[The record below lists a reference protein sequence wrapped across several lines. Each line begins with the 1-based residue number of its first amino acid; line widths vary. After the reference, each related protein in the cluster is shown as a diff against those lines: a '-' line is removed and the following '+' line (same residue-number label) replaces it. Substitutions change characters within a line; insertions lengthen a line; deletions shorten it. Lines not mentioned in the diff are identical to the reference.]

1 MSLIRRAMR
10 ILREKG
16 FVVFLKRTV
25 RFLTY
30 KLGLKYVQLYVLL
43 IARRILR
50 HHPSEKNLWVLGDGH
65 SGRERRGE
73 NAKYLF
79 LQLASSEKDKKIVW
93 VSHKEEEVKI
103 LRNNGYTA
111 YNSRSLRGKYVLIRA
126 NTIFCTNGMD
136 FTWWLTGGSEIIQ
149 LWHGVPLKK
158 AGWDVVEHRSY
169 SSFTKRYRKHVTYN
183 WDRLTTTSKNP
194 PADVLRR
201 AFRMKEKDTWV
212 TGFPRTDVF
221 FKDIDHLGI
230 DVDTSL
236 LSHLDSLSSN
246 ERVFMYAPTW
256 RRDYRGT
263 DKTVLSEADL
273 NLSQLDSKLEEND
286 SYLVLKIHPMEDVKV
301 DQKEFNRILVAEPGS
316 DPYPLLKRVD
326 CLIADYS
333 SIFIDYLLLNRP
345 IIFFPYDLEEYTA
358 NEGLYYKYE
367 AVTPGDVVNSDRE
380 LYDSMERIA
389 EDNDPYKTERK
400 VIRDL
405 FYDHIDGNSAERIYQ
420 RVDRKTD
427 K

>member
-1 MSLIRRAMR
+1 MGLIQRSIQVLRTDGVYTLFKRITRFVARKLNLFLPLLMLIKISLA
-10 ILREKG
+10 
-16 FVVFLKRTV
+16 
-25 RFLTY
+25 
-30 KLGLKYVQLYVLL
+30 L
-43 IARRILR
+43 IPRN
-50 HHPSEKNLWVLGDGH
+50 EDLWVLGDGH
-65 SGRERRGE
+65 RGRERRGE
-73 NAKYLF
+73 NAKYFF
-79 LQLASSEKDKKIVW
+79 LQLANNKDKDIIW
-93 VSHKEEEVKI
+93 ISHREEEI
-103 LRNNGYTA
+103 DTFRDNGYTA
-111 YNSRSLRGKYVLIRA
+111 YNSRSWRGRYTLLRA
-126 NTIFCTNGMD
+126 NKIFCTNGMD
-136 FTWWLTGGSEIIQ
+136 FTWWLTGKSDIVQ
-149 LWHGVPLKK
+149 LWHGNALKK
-158 AGWDVVEHRSY
+158 GGWDVVKHRNY
-169 SSFTKRYRKHVTYN
+169 SKTQKRYRKHITYN
-183 WDRLTTTSKNP
+183 WDWFITTSRNP
-194 PADVLRR
+194 PADIQRR
-201 AFRMKEKDTWV
+201 AFSMSEKDTLI
-212 TGFPRTDVF
+212 TGYPRTDVF

-246 ERVFMYAPTW
+246 ETVFMYAPTW

-263 DKTVLSEADL
+263 DKTVLNEADL

-333 SIFIDYLLLNRP
+333 SIFVDYLLLNRP

-367 AVTPGDVVNSDRE
+367 AITPGDVVKSDRE

-389 EDNDPYKTERK
+389 EDNDPYETERE

-420 RVDRKTD
+420 RVDSTTD
-427 K
+427 R